1 MVTANFDSEKEIY
14 KTVTGLWQY
23 DYGQVLRIQ
32 GLNLP
37 PAVEINFS
45 LRQSGGDSVTRIGVT
60 KDGVTDV
67 VIPDSMLENEGNT
80 INYVIY
86 AFIFVVAENS
96 GETMYRISMMTRTRP
111 KRGTVSE
118 DTPVDQGTMG
128 ALIEAV
134 NEIASGKA
142 DGLIYKANTLMLMSG
157 DTMLSRVVIS
167 SEGGGEVYG
176 IATDELLG
184 VVKGGENVGIRTDG
198 TLYHNEP
205 ARMTNTEI
213 DDICV

>member
-1 MVTANFDSEKEIY
+1 MVIANFNSEKETY
-14 KTVTGLWQY
+14 KTVAGLWQY

-32 GLNLP
+32 GLDLP

-45 LRQSGGDSVTRIGVT
+45 LKQSGGDSVSRIGVT

-67 VIPDSMLENEGNT
+67 AIPDSMLENEGNT
-80 INYVIY
+80 DYVIY
-86 AFIFVVAENS
+86 AFIYIVTENS
-96 GETMYRISMMTRTRP
+96 GETMYRISIITRARP

-118 DTPVDQGTMG
+118 DTPVEQGTMG

-142 DGLIYKANTLMLMSG
+142 DALIYKANTLMLMSG

-176 IATDELLG
+176 IATDKLLG
-184 VVKGGENVGIRTDG
+184 VVKGGENVGIRMDG

-205 ARMTNTEI
+205 TRMTNTEI

>member
-1 MVTANFDSEKEIY
+1 MVIANFYKSNEEY

-23 DYGQVLRIQ
+23 DYGQILRIQ
-32 GLNLP
+32 GLDLP

-45 LRQSGGDSVTRIGVT
+45 LKQSGGDSVTRIGVT

-67 VIPDSMLENEGNT
+67 VIPDNMLENEGNT

-86 AFIFVVAENS
+86 AFIYMVTENS
-96 GETMYRISMMTRTRP
+96 GETMYRISIMTRARP
-111 KRGTVSE
+111 KRGAVSE
-118 DTPVDQGTMG
+118 DTPVDKGTMG
-128 ALIEAV
+128 TLIEAV

-142 DGLIYKANTLMLMSG
+142 DGLIYKANTLMLLSG
-157 DTMLSRVVIS
+157 DTILSRVVIS

-184 VVKGGENVGIRTDG
+184 VVKGGENVGIRMDG

-205 ARMTNTEI
+205 TRMTNAEI
-213 DDICV
+213 DDICM